1 MVIAT
6 SAAATS
12 LAANVRLTY
21 GGGNIGD
28 AAAFQRAQEE
38 LATLVG
44 TSGED
49 GAAMGAAAIRSCKAP
64 TLTEPADLPDNA
76 TTSQKKRNDHEWEQ
90 HFAAKDNWG
99 SINPY
104 MYNLISSKCDD
115 RLKERLQGHKDLSDI
130 TDKQDGIRLLALI
143 RSICHCRED
152 DDMSTLQRANL
163 DIQIYTAVQR
173 ANEKNTEYCDRFRHS
188 MEVADS
194 NGAKIGSHQQPL
206 LYKHLEIWARENNVS
221 ITSGIEEAVK
231 DAATFTPAV
240 VAAAQDKARA
250 EYRAALLI
258 ALADNTRFFGL
269 KDDLR
274 KAYILGEDKYPQ
286 TLADAARLL
295 DKYEHKGKPKSKAD
309 GGGAANES
317 LAFIQPGHAEE
328 KKEDDEATIEVP
340 TDPVKLAEYEAKYPR
355 KHTAENKALW
365 KQFNTYDKPTRKKF
379 HHARDALRE
388 ARKQGEAHSNI
399 GGAGGDAIEG
409 IGFAEVGDLRAAS
422 MPDDRAYVDSC
433 ASHHSTHTK
442 RHVDNVRTAGA
453 PLVSHCNAGTTTAT
467 KLGDLGPVSLYI
479 QEGGIATLLSE
490 PQLEQEGC
498 RVEKTDGVRTLTF
511 PSGIQLTCKA
521 DTTGVRANMPY
532 VTVQELKALP
542 ADAFTPT
549 TTDVN
554 EGLSHIQTVQG
565 NISQSGL
572 TPRQVK
578 KAYLAADLQAKT
590 GHHTDDT
597 FKRMPSADDQHALTR
612 TA

>member
-1 MVIAT
+1 
-6 SAAATS
+6 
-12 LAANVRLTY
+12 
-21 GGGNIGD
+21 
-28 AAAFQRAQEE
+28 
-38 LATLVG
+38 
-44 TSGED
+44 
-49 GAAMGAAAIRSCKAP
+49 
-64 TLTEPADLPDNA
+64 
-76 TTSQKKRNDHEWEQ
+76 
-90 HFAAKDNWG
+90 
-99 SINPY
+99 
-104 MYNLISSKCDD
+104 
-115 RLKERLQGHKDLSDI
+115 
-130 TDKQDGIRLLALI
+130 
-143 RSICHCRED
+143 
-152 DDMSTLQRANL
+152 
-163 DIQIYTAVQR
+163 
-173 ANEKNTEYCDRFRHS
+173 